1 VASESAASG
10 SGSARLIVV
19 MGVSASGKTSVAREL
34 AARLGVDWRDA
45 DDLHSPA
52 NVAKMAAGTP
62 LTDEDR
68 WPWLDAVGAELAD
81 GRAQGG
87 RVIACSALRRVYRDR
102 LRAAVPD
109 LRFVHLDGSAELLQ
123 ERASARTGHYMPP
136 SLLPSQLAL
145 LEPLE
150 PDEPGLVLDVSASV
164 EELVA
169 QALAWIG

>member
-1 VASESAASG
+1 MPTH
-10 SGSARLIVV
+10 LVV
-19 MGVSASGKTSVAREL
+19 MGVAGTGKTTVAERL
-34 AARLGVDWRDA
+34 AGILGLPTAEGDDFHPGSNRDKMSAGIPLVDD
-45 DDLHSPA
+45 
-52 NVAKMAAGTP
+52 
-62 LTDEDR
+62 DR